1 MDLIDISLYVMYV
14 FIIIP
19 IVLVIVFPI
28 VQMIQNPEVLKKT
41 LMALL
46 SIVSIWL
53 IGYFLSGNETEVYD
67 LKYKIAISPLTSQV
81 VGGSLICL
89 YILFVISALVIVYS
103 TISKIFK

>member
-14 FIIIP
+14 SIIIP

-28 VQMIQNPEVLKKT
+28 IQMVQNPDVLKKT
-41 LMALL
+41 LIGL
-46 SIVSIWL
+46 SSILAVWL
-53 IGYFLSGNETEVYD
+53 IGYFLSGNETEVYN
-67 LKYKIAISPLTSQV
+67 LKYKISISPLTSQL

-89 YILFVISALVIVYS
+89 YMLFIISALSIVYS